1 MELRISELAKQYPAS
16 GIRKMFD
23 LAAGYDDVIA
33 LTLGEP
39 NFETPAYIKEAAKK
53 AMDAGETHYTPNAG
67 IPALRQAVSDLY
79 KRRGLEYKPS
89 EILIGAG
96 AISMLNLACTAMLD
110 IGDEV
115 LVPDPGWANYVGL
128 MMQVGAVPVPVR
140 LKEENGF
147 MYDVADLR
155 AALTPKTKVI
165 LLNSPSNPTGG
176 VASAENLRQLADF
189 AKEND
194 LYILTDEIYR
204 ELLWDDEPYT
214 SIASFPG
221 MKERTVIVDGFSKT
235 YAMTGMRLAWAAA
248 PEEVIVVM
256 TKLLE
261 NVLSSV
267 NEGVQWGGVA
277 ALNGSQECVE
287 EMKRQYR
294 RRREIIVGGLNDMKG
309 VSCLM
314 PKGAFYAFPNISH
327 LGIPSRE
334 FAMRLLKEK
343 HVVVVPGT
351 GFGEGGEGFVRLR
364 VAEAELHAA
373 DGEVAAVRTVPP
385 QQLRHFAAG
394 HFRGRSI
401 LQHKRRH
408 RKRRYGNRKLKF
420 RLLHQSGRRSDQQP
434 Q

>member
-1 MELRISELAKQYPAS
+1 MSFISNKSQKTPHS
-16 GIRKMFD
+16 VIREMFALQTGLD
-23 LAAGYDDVIA
+23 NVISFA
-33 LTLGEP
+33 LGEP
-39 NFETPAYIKEAAKK
+39 DFTAPQHVI
-53 AMDAGETHYTPNAG
+53 DATVASLQRGETHYTPNAG

-79 KRRGLEYKPS
+79 KRRGLDYKPS
-89 EILIGAG
+89 EVLIGAG

-128 MMQVGAVPVPVR
+128 MMQVGAVPVPIH

-147 MYDVADLR
+147 MYDVADLQ
-155 AALTPKTKVI
+155 AALTPKTKMI

-176 VASAENLRQLADF
+176 VASADNLRQIADF
-189 AKEND
+189 AKAND

-221 MKERTVIVDGFSKT
+221 MKERTVVVDGFSKT
-235 YAMTGMRLAWAAA
+235 YAMTGMRLAWAVA

-314 PKGAFYAFPNISH
+314 PKGAFYAFPNISK

-351 GFGEGGEGFVRLR
+351 GFGEGGEGFVRLAYATSEDNIR
-364 VAEAELHAA
+364 E
-373 DGEVAAVRTVPP
+373 G
-385 QQLRHFAAG
+385 LRRIKEFVE
-394 HFRGRSI
+394 S
-401 LQHKRRH
+401 L
-408 RKRRYGNRKLKF
+408 
-420 RLLHQSGRRSDQQP
+420 
-434 Q
+434 

>member
-1 MELRISELAKQYPAS
+1 MSFISEKSKKIPGS
-16 GIRKMFD
+16 MIREMFAMQD
-23 LAAGYDDVIA
+23 GMTDVISFA
-33 LTLGEP
+33 LGEP
-39 NFETPAYIKEAAKK
+39 DFTAPQHVI
-53 AMDAGETHYTPNAG
+53 DATVASLQRGETHYTPNAG

-79 KRRGLEYKPS
+79 KRRGLDYKPS
-89 EILIGAG
+89 EVLIGAG

-128 MMQVGAVPVPVR
+128 MMQVGAVPVPIH

-147 MYDVADLR
+147 MYDVADLK
-155 AALTPKTKVI
+155 AALTPKTKMI

-176 VASAENLRQLADF
+176 VASEENLRQVAEF

-194 LYILTDEIYR
+194 LYILADEIYR

-214 SIASFPG
+214 SIAGFPG
-221 MKERTVIVDGFSKT
+221 MKERAVVVDGFSKT
-235 YAMTGMRLAWAAA
+235 YAMTGMRLAWAVA

-294 RRREIIVGGLNDMKG
+294 RRREIIVEGLNDMKG

-314 PKGAFYAFPNISH
+314 PKGAFYAFPNISK

-351 GFGEGGEGFVRLR
+351 GFGDGGEGFVRLAYATSEDNIR
-364 VAEAELHAA
+364 E
-373 DGEVAAVRTVPP
+373 G
-385 QQLRHFAAG
+385 LRRMKEFVE
-394 HFRGRSI
+394 S
-401 LQHKRRH
+401 L
-408 RKRRYGNRKLKF
+408 
-420 RLLHQSGRRSDQQP
+420 
-434 Q
+434 

>member
-1 MELRISELAKQYPAS
+1 MTFVSEKSKKIPGSMIREMFAMQAGLDNVISFA
-16 GIRKMFD
+16 
-23 LAAGYDDVIA
+23 
-33 LTLGEP
+33 LGEP
-39 NFETPAYIKEAAKK
+39 DFTAPQHVI
-53 AMDAGETHYTPNAG
+53 DATVASLQRGETHYTPNAG
-67 IPALRQAVSDLY
+67 IPALRQAVSELY

-314 PKGAFYAFPNISH
+314 PKGAFYAFPNISQ

-351 GFGEGGEGFVRLR
+351 GFGEGGEGFVRLAYATSEDNIR
-364 VAEAELHAA
+364 EGL
-373 DGEVAAVRTVPP
+373 
-385 QQLRHFAAG
+385 
-394 HFRGRSI
+394 
-401 LQHKRRH
+401 KRIREFVET
-408 RKRRYGNRKLKF
+408 L
-420 RLLHQSGRRSDQQP
+420 S
-434 Q
+434 

>member
-1 MELRISELAKQYPAS
+1 MSFISNKSQKTPHS
-16 GIRKMFD
+16 VIREMF
-23 LAAGYDDVIA
+23 AMQAGLDNVISFA
-33 LTLGEP
+33 LGEP
-39 NFETPAYIKEAAKK
+39 DFTAPQHVI
-53 AMDAGETHYTPNAG
+53 DATVASLQRGETHYTPNAG

-235 YAMTGMRLAWAAA
+235 YA
-248 PEEVIVVM
+248 I
-256 TKLLE
+256 
-261 NVLSSV
+261 
-267 NEGVQWGGVA
+267 
-277 ALNGSQECVE
+277 
-287 EMKRQYR
+287 R
-294 RRREIIVGGLNDMKG
+294 RRVYAPYRGDHRRRAERHEGRQLPYAQGRVLRLPQYLPAGYSLPGVCHASSEGEARGGR
-309 VSCLM
+309 
-314 PKGAFYAFPNISH
+314 PRH
-327 LGIPSRE
+327 
-334 FAMRLLKEK
+334 
-343 HVVVVPGT
+343 
-351 GFGEGGEGFVRLR
+351 RLR
-364 VAEAELHAA
+364 
-373 DGEVAAVRTVPP
+373 
-385 QQLRHFAAG
+385 
-394 HFRGRSI
+394 RGRRGLRPSGVCHQRG
-401 LQHKRRH
+401 QHPRGLEAH
-408 RKRRYGNRKLKF
+408 
-420 RLLHQSGRRSDQQP
+420 P
-434 Q
+434 

>member
-1 MELRISELAKQYPAS
+1 MSFISNKSQKTPHS
-16 GIRKMFD
+16 VIREMFALQTGLD
-23 LAAGYDDVIA
+23 NVISFA
-33 LTLGEP
+33 LGEP
-39 NFETPAYIKEAAKK
+39 DFTAPQHVI
-53 AMDAGETHYTPNAG
+53 DATVASLQRGETHYTPNAG

-79 KRRGLEYKPS
+79 KRRGLDYKPS
-89 EILIGAG
+89 EVLIGAG

-128 MMQVGAVPVPVR
+128 MMQVGAVPVPIH

-147 MYDVADLR
+147 MYDVADLQ
-155 AALTPKTKVI
+155 AALTPKTKMI

-176 VASAENLRQLADF
+176 VASADNLRQIADF
-189 AKEND
+189 AKAND

-221 MKERTVIVDGFSKT
+221 MKERTVVVDGFSKT
-235 YAMTGMRLAWAAA
+235 YAMTGMRLAWAVA

-294 RRREIIVGGLNDMKG
+294 RRREIIVEGLNDMKG

-314 PKGAFYAFPNISH
+314 PKGAFYAFPNISK

-351 GFGEGGEGFVRLR
+351 GFGEGGEGFVRLAYATSEDNIR
-364 VAEAELHAA
+364 E
-373 DGEVAAVRTVPP
+373 G
-385 QQLRHFAAG
+385 LRRMKEFVE
-394 HFRGRSI
+394 S
-401 LQHKRRH
+401 L
-408 RKRRYGNRKLKF
+408 
-420 RLLHQSGRRSDQQP
+420 
-434 Q
+434 

>member
-1 MELRISELAKQYPAS
+1 MSFISNKSQKTPHS
-16 GIRKMFD
+16 VIREMFALQTGLD
-23 LAAGYDDVIA
+23 NVISFA
-33 LTLGEP
+33 LGEP
-39 NFETPAYIKEAAKK
+39 DFTAPQHVI
-53 AMDAGETHYTPNAG
+53 DATVASLQRGETHYTPNAG

-79 KRRGLEYKPS
+79 KRRGLDYKPS
-89 EILIGAG
+89 EVLIGAG
-96 AISMLNLACTAMLD
+96 AISMLNIACTAMLD

-128 MMQVGAVPVPVR
+128 MMQVGAVPVPIH

-147 MYDVADLR
+147 MYDVADLQ
-155 AALTPKTKVI
+155 AALTPKTKMI

-176 VASAENLRQLADF
+176 VASADNLRQIADF
-189 AKEND
+189 AKAND

-221 MKERTVIVDGFSKT
+221 MKERTVVVDGFSKT
-235 YAMTGMRLAWAAA
+235 YAMTGMRLAWAVA

-314 PKGAFYAFPNISH
+314 PKGAFYAFPNISK

-351 GFGEGGEGFVRLR
+351 GFGEGGEGFVRLAYATSEDNIR
-364 VAEAELHAA
+364 E
-373 DGEVAAVRTVPP
+373 G
-385 QQLRHFAAG
+385 LRRIKEFVE
-394 HFRGRSI
+394 S
-401 LQHKRRH
+401 L
-408 RKRRYGNRKLKF
+408 
-420 RLLHQSGRRSDQQP
+420 
-434 Q
+434 

>member
-1 MELRISELAKQYPAS
+1 MSFISEKSKKIPGS
-16 GIRKMFD
+16 MIREMFAMQD
-23 LAAGYDDVIA
+23 GMTDVISFA
-33 LTLGEP
+33 LGEP
-39 NFETPAYIKEAAKK
+39 DFTAPQHVI
-53 AMDAGETHYTPNAG
+53 DATVASLQRGETHYTPNAG

-79 KRRGLEYKPS
+79 KRRGLDYTSKEV
-89 EILIGAG
+89 LIGAG
-96 AISMLNLACTAMLD
+96 AISLLNLACTAMLD

-140 LKEENGF
+140 MKEENGF
-147 MYDVADLR
+147 MYDVADLK
-155 AALTPKTKVI
+155 AALTPKTKMI

-176 VASAENLRQLADF
+176 VASEENLRQVAEF

-194 LYILTDEIYR
+194 LYILADEIYR
-204 ELLWDDEPYT
+204 ELLWDDEPYA
-214 SIASFPG
+214 SIAGFPG
-221 MKERTVIVDGFSKT
+221 MKERTVVVDGFSKT
-235 YAMTGMRLAWAAA
+235 YAMTGMRLAWAVA
-248 PEEVIVVM
+248 PEAVIVVM

-294 RRREIIVGGLNDMKG
+294 RRREIIVNGLNDMKG

-314 PKGAFYAFPNISH
+314 PKGAFYAFPNISK
-327 LGIPSRE
+327 LGLSSRE

-351 GFGEGGEGFVRLR
+351 GFGEGGEGFVRLAYATSEENIR
-364 VAEAELHAA
+364 E
-373 DGEVAAVRTVPP
+373 G
-385 QQLRHFAAG
+385 LRRMKEFVE
-394 HFRGRSI
+394 S
-401 LQHKRRH
+401 L
-408 RKRRYGNRKLKF
+408 
-420 RLLHQSGRRSDQQP
+420 
-434 Q
+434 

>member
-1 MELRISELAKQYPAS
+1 MSFISNKSQKTPHS
-16 GIRKMFD
+16 VIREMFALQTGLD
-23 LAAGYDDVIA
+23 NVISFA
-33 LTLGEP
+33 LGEP
-39 NFETPAYIKEAAKK
+39 DFTAPQHVI
-53 AMDAGETHYTPNAG
+53 DATVASLQRGETHYTPNAG

-79 KRRGLEYKPS
+79 KRRGLDYKPS
-89 EILIGAG
+89 EVLIGAG
-96 AISMLNLACTAMLD
+96 AISMLNIACTAMLD

-128 MMQVGAVPVPVR
+128 MMQVGAVPVPIR

-147 MYDVADLR
+147 MYDVADLQ
-155 AALTPKTKVI
+155 AALTPKTKMI

-176 VASAENLRQLADF
+176 VASADNLRQIADF
-189 AKEND
+189 AKAND

-221 MKERTVIVDGFSKT
+221 MKERTVVVDGFSKT
-235 YAMTGMRLAWAAA
+235 YAMTGMRLAWAVA

-256 TKLLE
+256 SKLLE

-267 NEGVQWGGVA
+267 NEGMQWGGVA

-314 PKGAFYAFPNISH
+314 PKGAFYAFPNISK

-351 GFGEGGEGFVRLR
+351 GFGDGGEGFVRLAYATSEDNIR
-364 VAEAELHAA
+364 E
-373 DGEVAAVRTVPP
+373 G
-385 QQLRHFAAG
+385 LRRMKEFVE
-394 HFRGRSI
+394 S
-401 LQHKRRH
+401 L
-408 RKRRYGNRKLKF
+408 
-420 RLLHQSGRRSDQQP
+420 
-434 Q
+434 

>member
-1 MELRISELAKQYPAS
+1 MSFISEKSKKIPGS
-16 GIRKMFD
+16 MIREMFAMQD
-23 LAAGYDDVIA
+23 GMTDVISFA
-33 LTLGEP
+33 LGEP
-39 NFETPAYIKEAAKK
+39 DFTAPQHVI
-53 AMDAGETHYTPNAG
+53 DATVASLQRGETHYTPNAG

-79 KRRGLEYKPS
+79 KRRSLDYTSKEV
-89 EILIGAG
+89 LIGAG
-96 AISMLNLACTAMLD
+96 AISLLNLACTAMLD

-140 LKEENGF
+140 MKEENGF
-147 MYDVADLR
+147 MYDVADLK
-155 AALTPKTKVI
+155 AALTPKTKMI

-176 VASAENLRQLADF
+176 VASEENLRQVAEF

-194 LYILTDEIYR
+194 LYILADEIYR
-204 ELLWDDEPYT
+204 ELLWDDEPYA
-214 SIASFPG
+214 SIAGFPG
-221 MKERTVIVDGFSKT
+221 MKERTVVVDGFSKT
-235 YAMTGMRLAWAAA
+235 YAMTGMRLAWAVA

-294 RRREIIVGGLNDMKG
+294 RRREIIVNGLNDMKG

-314 PKGAFYAFPNISH
+314 PKGAFYAFPNISK

-351 GFGEGGEGFVRLR
+351 GFGEGGGGFVRLAYATSEENIR
-364 VAEAELHAA
+364 E
-373 DGEVAAVRTVPP
+373 G
-385 QQLRHFAAG
+385 LRRMKEFVE
-394 HFRGRSI
+394 S
-401 LQHKRRH
+401 L
-408 RKRRYGNRKLKF
+408 
-420 RLLHQSGRRSDQQP
+420 
-434 Q
+434 

>member
-1 MELRISELAKQYPAS
+1 MSFISEKSKKIPGS
-16 GIRKMFD
+16 MIREMF
-23 LAAGYDDVIA
+23 AMQAGLDNVISFA
-33 LTLGEP
+33 LGEP
-39 NFETPAYIKEAAKK
+39 DFTAPQHVI
-53 AMDAGETHYTPNAG
+53 DATVASLQRGETHYTPNAG

-294 RRREIIVGGLNDMKG
+294 RRREIIVNGLNDMKG

-314 PKGAFYAFPNISH
+314 PKGAFYAFPNISK

-351 GFGEGGEGFVRLR
+351 GFGEGGEGFVRLAYATSEDNIR
-364 VAEAELHAA
+364 EGL
-373 DGEVAAVRTVPP
+373 
-385 QQLRHFAAG
+385 
-394 HFRGRSI
+394 
-401 LQHKRRH
+401 KRIREFVET
-408 RKRRYGNRKLKF
+408 L
-420 RLLHQSGRRSDQQP
+420 S
-434 Q
+434 

>member
-1 MELRISELAKQYPAS
+1 MSFISNKSQKTPHS
-16 GIRKMFD
+16 VIREMFALQTGLD
-23 LAAGYDDVIA
+23 NVISFA
-33 LTLGEP
+33 LGEP
-39 NFETPAYIKEAAKK
+39 DFTAPQHVI
-53 AMDAGETHYTPNAG
+53 DATVASLQRGETHYTPNAG

-79 KRRGLEYKPS
+79 KRRGLDYKPS
-89 EILIGAG
+89 EVLIGAG
-96 AISMLNLACTAMLD
+96 AISMLNIACTAMLD

-128 MMQVGAVPVPVR
+128 MMQVGAVPVPIR

-147 MYDVADLR
+147 MYDVADLQ
-155 AALTPKTKVI
+155 AALTPKTKMI

-176 VASAENLRQLADF
+176 VASADNLRQIADF
-189 AKEND
+189 AKAND

-214 SIASFPG
+214 SIASFPC
-221 MKERTVIVDGFSKT
+221 MKERTVVVDGFSKT
-235 YAMTGMRLAWAAA
+235 YAMTGMRLAWAVA

-267 NEGVQWGGVA
+267 NEGMQWGGVA

-314 PKGAFYAFPNISH
+314 PKGAFYAFPNISK

-351 GFGEGGEGFVRLR
+351 GFGDGGEGFVRLAYATSEDNIR
-364 VAEAELHAA
+364 E
-373 DGEVAAVRTVPP
+373 G
-385 QQLRHFAAG
+385 LRRMKEFVE
-394 HFRGRSI
+394 S
-401 LQHKRRH
+401 L
-408 RKRRYGNRKLKF
+408 
-420 RLLHQSGRRSDQQP
+420 
-434 Q
+434 